1 MRRTNAKPQSRS
13 YPARRW
19 QRYAGVTF
27 RKGNRAATKTGPTRR
42 RNPSGRRRG
51 VWELGRLCLP
61 HAAHSSARRRNFDL
75 AEVSFLRVDQAGCAE
90 CWRTPILFWCR
101 SVREL
106 GWQDESAQQTNAI
119 FIANGWKASC
129 SKPKGKQGN
138 RAFLLRWRRRA
149 TSRSVQRHRRFAD
162 AMAQTRH
169 RCFDE
174 ITAQTRTHQDRE
186 EIPRRLLKRAKA
198 SPSQLRSQ
206 LWQEKFLPEVKTK
219 GNRADPPQRPPFEN
233 TPHHAVR
240 LNDCAHDE

>member
-1 MRRTNAKPQSRS
+1 MCRASAKPQSRS

-119 FIANGWKASC
+119 LITNGWKASC
-129 SKPKGKQGN
+129 SKLEGEQGAAPSCYDGAGERPVALGN
-138 RAFLLRWRRRA
+138 DSNDSLLRW
-149 TSRSVQRHRRFAD
+149 
-162 AMAQTRH
+162 
-169 RCFDE
+169 
-174 ITAQTRTHQDRE
+174 
-186 EIPRRLLKRAKA
+186 PKRVIGI
-198 SPSQLRSQ
+198 SMR
-206 LWQEKFLPEVKTK
+206 
-219 GNRADPPQRPPFEN
+219 
-233 TPHHAVR
+233 
-240 LNDCAHDE
+240 